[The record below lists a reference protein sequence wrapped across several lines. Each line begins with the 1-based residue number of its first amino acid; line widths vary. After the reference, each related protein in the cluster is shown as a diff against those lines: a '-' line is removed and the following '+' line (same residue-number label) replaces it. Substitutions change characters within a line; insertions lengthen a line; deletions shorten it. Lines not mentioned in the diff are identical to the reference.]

1 MAQPPPPGNG
11 EGEGPARGPRNGA
24 PRPAAVRDHPKLAGG
39 RGGVA
44 LTRSPSVCGGPV
56 APWGAAPSA
65 APSVPAEVVHLQ
77 PGFFH
82 ATGGPVHGGGG
93 HAGFMVVQA
102 YPYAS
107 FDGGVAY
114 PAAPWGTGHAPVFQ
128 GPASPYGGPVA
139 PWGVGQGPVFLD
151 DAARGA
157 APWVPAELAHLQPG
171 FLHAEG
177 VPVHG
182 AGGHAGFVAMDPL
195 HGAGPAAV
203 QLWDAGYGAGVVPFP
218 GGAGGMA
225 YPAEAFAGGVAYP
238 AHHIVTNI
246 SPGAFNVEGG
256 PAHVHVPAL
265 LHGVAGV
272 VAPWVTG
279 EVVHVQPGVLAGSA
293 QNTLYDVYGAAA
305 HGGLLGGFNPFV
317 RGATEPGVFWDLSGL
332 RFPGSAA
339 DDPDLLFG
347 GAVGAFVGGV
357 AYPTSSRDAGLGIGL
372 GAQVF
377 AGGVAYPAASWG
389 AGLGLGDQAFA
400 GGVAY
405 PAAPWGAGLSLGA
418 QAFAHPGD
426 QPFVAGAGNPHAFW
440 VAGRG
445 GGQPSSSS
453 TSGRLDG
460 FGAPVKWHT
469 AWRRELAV
477 PPWRGGEPADMIP
490 AYRGERNVLG
500 AGGGGVQRGQAG
512 LPPAPVRRCGIGR
525 AGRGHGAPPVAPAAV
540 PAPRPAHVPRAL
552 PAGAARPQTPAGQG
566 RQARRREAQQRL
578 AYQPPPQEADHDP
591 ATRVVRPPEG
601 HGVFRTAQ

>member
-1 MAQPPPPGNG
+1 MGRGPQRRSLGPGRGRPPPTGLLPCYGWPGPWRG
-11 EGEGPARGPRNGA
+11 RSRGVHGRAGLPLRVVRRRRRLPRRAMGHGARTRVPGAGVTVRRPRRAMGRGARPRVPRRRGPRRRALG
-24 PRPAAVRDHPKLAGG
+24 PG
-39 RGGVA
+39 R
-44 LTRSPSVCGGPV
+44 
-56 APWGAAPSA
+56 
-65 APSVPAEVVHLQ
+65 
-77 PGFFH
+77 
-82 ATGGPVHGGGG
+82 
-93 HAGFMVVQA
+93 
-102 YPYAS
+102 
-107 FDGGVAY
+107 
-114 PAAPWGTGHAPVFQ
+114 
-128 GPASPYGGPVA
+128 
-139 PWGVGQGPVFLD
+139 
-151 DAARGA
+151 
-157 APWVPAELAHLQPG
+157 
-171 FLHAEG
+171 
-177 VPVHG
+177 
-182 AGGHAGFVAMDPL
+182 
-195 HGAGPAAV
+195 
-203 QLWDAGYGAGVVPFP
+203 
-218 GGAGGMA
+218 
-225 YPAEAFAGGVAYP
+225 
-238 AHHIVTNI
+238 
-246 SPGAFNVEGG
+246 
-256 PAHVHVPAL
+256 
-265 LHGVAGV
+265 
-272 VAPWVTG
+272 
-279 EVVHVQPGVLAGSA
+279 VVHVQPGVLAGSA